1 MNLNAGAAV
10 CTNLFSCHYF
20 FVHRPA
26 RKQQF
31 WSRTVHS
38 TSSSCPS
45 EFGSIF
51 SQISC
56 HSSQTAGHL
65 CPWYPTNLIQPQK
78 SAKVHE
84 NVPVYPAEC
93 LHPPN
98 LTNYWHRH
106 LRPHLQLK
114 ILFKW
119 ELHSLRRRIGGRKH
133 RLHRIPSIQHALF
146 CTAPVQ
152 PLVPLLK
159 FHFLPG
165 PRLFHSKDAD
175 TLDVNSRK
183 THETFSVNNWN
194 MCKATNC
201 TL

>member
-119 ELHSLRRRIGGRKH
+119 ELHSLHRREETINSARAILHGSCSTPGSASEVSLSSWPATVPQQGRRH
-133 RLHRIPSIQHALF
+133 PG
-146 CTAPVQ
+146 C
-152 PLVPLLK
+152 K
-159 FHFLPG
+159 FKENP
-165 PRLFHSKDAD
+165 
-175 TLDVNSRK
+175 
-183 THETFSVNNWN
+183 WN
-194 MCKATNC
+194 I
-201 TL
+201 